1 MNLVFFTVLFVFI
14 LSGNVSANIEKAKFY
29 SESVSN
35 QRSEIFYKRMAG
47 WHFGPAPINSVQCAF
62 ACKENEN
69 CKSVYVDGEACV
81 FGVDDVTAFAE
92 GQLVTPNQ
100 SQNIR
105 IKGKAL
111 LRNKTNVIFF
121 KTSSFL

>member
-62 ACKENEN
+62 ACQKNAN

-81 FGVDDVTAFAE
+81 FGVNDVTAFEE
-92 GQLVTPNQ
+92 GELVTPNQ

-105 IKGKAL
+105 IKGKFL

-121 KTSSFL
+121 KIS